1 MRRPFPEGFSIMP
14 RAVRT
19 TATVALFSLAALAF
33 AGPCLAKDAKVS
45 EQRAAAFKAVTD
57 CRAVSDANARL
68 ACYDDAVS
76 KLDQAESSGQ
86 LVVLDREAAKEVKR
100 QAFGFSI
107 PSINLFS
114 KGEKEEEVDRLT
126 DTLKSARER
135 ADHKWVFELQS
146 GGVWRQIDTNQFVSD
161 PKAGDP
167 VEIRRAALGSYTI
180 KVNGKQPVV
189 KVHRD
194 D

>member
-1 MRRPFPEGFSIMP
+1 MS
-14 RAVRT
+14 AVRPT
-19 TATVALFSLAALAF
+19 LTPVLLSLAVLAI
-33 AGPCLAKDAKVS
+33 AMPALAKDPKPES
-45 EQRAAAFKAVTD
+45 RAAAFKAVTD
-57 CRAVSDANARL
+57 CRTVTDPNARL
-68 ACYDDAVS
+68 ACYDEAVG

-107 PSINLFS
+107 PSISLFS
-114 KGEKEEEVDRLT
+114 KGEKEEEVDRLA

-146 GGVWRQIDTNQFVSD
+146 GGVWRQIDSAQFVND
-161 PKAGDP
+161 PKSGDS
-167 VEIRRAALGSYTI
+167 VEVKRAALGSYML
-180 KVNGKQPVV
+180 KVNGKQPAV

>member
-1 MRRPFPEGFSIMP
+1 MRRPISGIFRMSAARSF
-14 RAVRT
+14 
-19 TATVALFSLAALAF
+19 TVIVFGLALFAA
-33 AGPCLAKDAKVS
+33 AGPVLAKDIKP
-45 EQRAAAFKAVTD
+45 EGRAAAFKAVTD
-57 CRAVSDANARL
+57 CRTVSDPNARL
-68 ACYDDAVS
+68 ACYDEAVG

-107 PSINLFS
+107 PSISLFS
-114 KGEKEEEVDRLT
+114 KGEKEEDIDRLA

-146 GGVWRQIDTNQFVSD
+146 GGVWRQIDTSQFVND
-161 PKAGDP
+161 PKAGDS
-167 VEIRRAALGSYTI
+167 VEIKRAALGSYML
-180 KVNGKQPVV
+180 KVNGKQPAV

>member
-1 MRRPFPEGFSIMP
+1 MRARPS
-14 RAVRT
+14 VVLVVT
-19 TATVALFSLAALAF
+19 SLAAVAM
-33 AGPCLAKDAKVS
+33 AGQALAKEPKATGD
-45 EQRAAAFKAVTD
+45 RAAAFRAVTD
-57 CRAVSDANARL
+57 CRAVSDPNARL
-68 ACYDDAVS
+68 ACYDDAVA

-86 LVVLDREAAKEVKR
+86 VVVLDRDAAKEVKR

-107 PSINLFS
+107 PSISLFS

-135 ADHKWVFELQS
+135 PDHRWVFTLSS
-146 GGVWRQIDTNQFVSD
+146 GAVWRQIDTSQFVND
-161 PKAGDP
+161 PKEGDS
-167 VEIRRAALGSYTI
+167 VEIKRAALGSYML
-180 KVNGKQPVV
+180 KVNGRQPAV